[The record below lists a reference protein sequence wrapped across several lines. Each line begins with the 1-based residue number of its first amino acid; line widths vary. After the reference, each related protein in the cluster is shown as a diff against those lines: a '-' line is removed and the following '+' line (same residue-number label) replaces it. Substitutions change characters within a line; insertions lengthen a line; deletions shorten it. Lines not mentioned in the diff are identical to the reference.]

1 MLGRLVDVWRSSV
14 ARRIL
19 LSFVLA
25 AAIPLTVL
33 AGSAYL
39 MVVDQLTFSMRT
51 RGLRRPVAIAS
62 VERLV
67 SGVISACDIRVRSF
81 RGSAKAEGGR

>member
-19 LSFVLA
+19 LSFVIA

-39 MVVDQLTFSMRT
+39 MVVDQLQERA
-51 RGLRRPVAIAS
+51 LRDAYGAS
-62 VERLV
+62 SR
-67 SGVISACDIRVRSF
+67 
-81 RGSAKAEGGR
+81 